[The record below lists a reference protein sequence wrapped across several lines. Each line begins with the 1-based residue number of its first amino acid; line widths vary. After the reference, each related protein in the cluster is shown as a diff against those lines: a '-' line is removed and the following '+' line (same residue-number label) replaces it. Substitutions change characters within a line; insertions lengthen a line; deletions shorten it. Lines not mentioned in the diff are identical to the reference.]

1 MVFDFLKK
9 QFIDVIEWNE
19 EGDDEL
25 AVRVPMRDQ
34 EIQNGAELTVR
45 ETQAALFVNEGK
57 VADLFGPG
65 QFRLTTR
72 TLPLLTNLKNWD
84 KLFASPFK
92 SDVYFFSTR
101 HRVDR
106 KWGTPQPISV
116 RDKEFGPIRVRAFA
130 AFSYKISDPRVMFK
144 KLSGTRDVF
153 TMEDL
158 EGQLRAVITTNFA
171 PAFVQTNLSFLD
183 MAANQLVFSQ
193 KLREGLAAAFEEYGL
208 NLESF
213 NLQNV
218 SLPEDLQEKFD
229 KVAGMRMV
237 GDLDDYT
244 KYQTAESIPA
254 AAANPGGV
262 AGAGAGL
269 AAGMVMGQQMMNSMQ
284 GGAKASGEQD
294 VLQQIEK
301 VHELMKKG
309 IITQAEF
316 DAKKTELLKK
326 IK

>member
-19 EGDDEL
+19 AGDDEL
-25 AVRVPMRDQ
+25 AVRIPMRDQ
-34 EIQNGAELTVR
+34 EIQSGAELTVR
-45 ETQAALFVNEGK
+45 ETQACLFVNEGR

-65 QFRLTTR
+65 QFKLTTR

-84 KLFASPFK
+84 KAFALPFK
-92 SDVYFFSTR
+92 SDVYFFSMR

-130 AFSYKISDPRVMFK
+130 NYSYVISDPGLFFR
-144 KLSGTRDVF
+144 KLSGTREVF
-153 TMEDL
+153 TTEDL
-158 EGQLRAVITTNFA
+158 EGQLRALITTNFA
-171 PAFVQTNLSFLD
+171 PAFVQTNMSFLD
-183 MAANQLVFSQ
+183 MAANQLAFSQ
-193 KLREGLAAAFEEYGL
+193 KIREAMSSAFQEFAVT
-208 NLESF
+208 LESF

-218 SLPEDLQEKFD
+218 SLPEELQERFD

-237 GDLDDYT
+237 GDLDQYT
-244 KYQTAESIPA
+244 RFQTAEAIPVA
-254 AAANPGGV
+254 AAQSGGA

-269 AAGMVMGQQMMNSMQ
+269 AAGVVMGQQMLGSMK
-284 GGAKASGEQD
+284 GPAAPSDD
-294 VLQQIEK
+294 VVKQIESI
-301 VHELMKKG
+301 HELMKKG
-309 IITQAEF
+309 ILTPAEF
-316 DAKKTELLKK
+316 EAKKTELLKK